1 MQLNSCP
8 ALAKWHILTYMPVI
22 SNFLGI
28 LIKMFF
34 DDHNPPHFH
43 AEYQG
48 YEIMVSIKTGVVRGE
63 FPPRA
68 LRHVLEW
75 YDLHKK
81 ELEENWQLAQ
91 NGKTLKPIEG
101 LE

>member
-1 MQLNSCP
+1 
-8 ALAKWHILTYMPVI
+8 MPII

-34 DDHNPPHFH
+34 EDHNPPHFH
-43 AEYQG
+43 AQYQG
-48 YEIMVSIKTGVVRGE
+48 YEIIVNIKTGVIRGE

-68 LRHVLEW
+68 LRLVLEW
-75 YDLHKK
+75 YDLHRA
-81 ELEENWQLAQ
+81 ELEENWEIAQ
-91 NGKTLKPIEG
+91 NGGTLKNIDG